1 MYNVTHASSG
11 IIAVSFADRGDA
23 LHWASENNSLL
34 GEYALLYIVI
44 KAKSVK
50 SN

>member
-23 LHWASENNSLL
+23 LHWASENNTLL
-34 GEYALLYIVI
+34 GEYAMLYIV
-44 KAKSVK
+44 VK
-50 SN
+50 SKPSK

>member
-23 LHWASENNSLL
+23 LHWASKNNSLL
-34 GEYALLYIVI
+34 GEYAMLYIV
-44 KAKSVK
+44 VK
-50 SN
+50 SKPSK